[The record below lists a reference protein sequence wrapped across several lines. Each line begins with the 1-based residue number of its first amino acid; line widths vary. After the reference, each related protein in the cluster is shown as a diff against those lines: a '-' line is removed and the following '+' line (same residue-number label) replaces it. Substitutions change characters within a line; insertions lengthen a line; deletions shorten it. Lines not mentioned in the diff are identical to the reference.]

1 MTYYPIKLP
10 VKAWQYS
17 GDGFGAQSFQYWIST
32 ELPQYINKIKCK
44 EIRQNSILSITF
56 PIEDTNLDCDM
67 VAVFPGEW
75 IVYMPALDGLER
87 FPKSQTF
94 QKLTDK
100 TFRALFTQEGSHVVQ
115 K

>member
-17 GDGFGAQSFQYWIST
+17 GDGFGAQSFQDWIGT
-32 ELPQYINKIKCK
+32 ELPQYIGKVGC
-44 EIRQNSILSITF
+44 EELRQNSILSITF
-56 PIEDTNLDCDM
+56 PIKDTNLDFDM

-75 IVYMPALDGLER
+75 IVYIPVLEGLEN
-87 FPKSQTF
+87 FPQSKTF
-94 QKLTDK
+94 EKLTDK
-100 TFRALFTQEGSHVVQ
+100 TFRALFTQEA